1 MLRLNPFDDYPFHQ
15 HISPIDVPFTSD
27 PHFNDGYWWS
37 WYAEGHYFFVGMR
50 LHPNNNVM
58 DGYAGVI
65 HEGVQRNLR
74 VSRALRPV
82 TNTLTVGPLSVR
94 IVEPMVRQ
102 RLTLVADHGNDQD
115 LTFDVEVTASAPM
128 YVEAPHVQYRYGRL
142 FNHLIRFSGPTRTTG
157 TAVIDG
163 TEMAVDRWHGAR
175 DHSWGIR
182 STMGPHVPIGG
193 VDTEVNEEDRRAVRI
208 WVPFENDRERGFF
221 HQHEDAEGRVL
232 DVEGLIHHDDGTTST
247 VTAVDHR
254 LEYHPGTRRLARGE
268 LVLTLDDGRKPAYEF
283 EVVCPPAHPQ
293 GFGYTRGW
301 SDGGHPGVYRGAE
314 YVETDRFD
322 VSDPAAMAGPEHV
335 PANRRLGGTEF
346 AASLRGA
353 DGSTGMAHIE
363 HMIYGRYD
371 PYGFEENRERRR

>member
-1 MLRLNPFDDYPFHQ
+1 
-15 HISPIDVPFTSD
+15 
-27 PHFNDGYWWS
+27 
-37 WYAEGHYFFVGMR
+37 
-50 LHPNNNVM
+50 M

-65 HEGVQRNLR
+65 HEGVQRNVR
-74 VSRALRPV
+74 VTRALRPV
-82 TNTLTVGPLSVR
+82 TNTLTVGPLSVE

-102 RLTLVADHGNDQD
+102 RLVLRDNEQD
-115 LTFDVEVTASAPM
+115 VTFDVEATASAPM
-128 YVEAPHVQYRYGRL
+128 YVEAPHVQYRHGRL
-142 FNHLIRFSGPTRTTG
+142 FNHLIRFSGPIRMSG
-157 TAVIDG
+157 TATIDG
-163 TEMAVDRWHGAR
+163 SALTIDRWFGAR

-193 VDTEVNEEDRRAVRI
+193 VAEEATDEDRRAVRI

-221 HQHEDAEGRVL
+221 HQHEDADGRVL
-232 DVEGLIHHDDGTTST
+232 DMEGLVHHGDGDSDGDGATSR

-254 LEYHPGTRRLARGE
+254 FEYEPGTRRLARGE
-268 LVLTLDDGRKPAYEF
+268 FTLTLDRGDKAAYEF

-322 VSDPAAMAGPEHV
+322 VSDAAEMAGPEHV
-335 PANRRLGGTEF
+335 PVGRRLGGTEF

-353 DGSTGMAHIE
+353 DGSEGMAHIE
-363 HMIYGRYD
+363 HMIYGRYA
-371 PYGFEENRERRR
+371 PYGFEENRENRK